1 MFYIG
6 CYKSKRVRWIWRGTE
21 KESEEMHSKFWPED
35 LKRRYILGD
44 KDPENIKMGFK
55 IQDMRMLSGVVSQD
69 VSQWWVVTNTVT
81 KF

>member
-1 MFYIG
+1 M
-6 CYKSKRVRWIWRGTE
+6 RWIWRGTE

-69 VSQWWVVTNTVT
+69 VSQWLGCYKHGNEILNCV
-81 KF
+81 KGREMF